1 LLYFS
6 ASHPEKISSTMDHFT
21 YLIEHSLTSNQLAE
35 FARYLLTSSSVPLIV
50 GRQALEY
57 FVLFLC
63 GGSGVDLSLIRPA
76 SSNSSNRP
84 TETEAEQ
91 ANPGPEKYLDA
102 QELEWFNKGAAA
114 FAQQEE
120 QGEETRESVVRTL
133 IGQTSELLQP
143 GGWGEDQVS
152 HLVIL
157 LL

>member
-1 LLYFS
+1 
-6 ASHPEKISSTMDHFT
+6 MDHFT
-21 YLIEHSLTSNQLAE
+21 YLIEHSLTSNQLVE

-76 SSNSSNRP
+76 SSNSNNKP
-84 TETEAEQ
+84 TETQTEQ
-91 ANPGPEKYLDA
+91 TSPGPEKYLDA

-120 QGEETRESVVRTL
+120 QGEEIRESVVRTL
-133 IGQTSELLQP
+133 VGQTSELLQP

-152 HLVIL
+152 HPVISVL
-157 LL
+157 QHKDKKADAI

>member
-1 LLYFS
+1 
-6 ASHPEKISSTMDHFT
+6 MDHFT
-21 YLIEHSLTSNQLAE
+21 YLIEHSLTSNQLVE
-35 FARYLLTSSSVPLIV
+35 FARYLLASSSVPLIV

-76 SSNSSNRP
+76 NSNINNKP
-84 TETEAEQ
+84 AETETEQ
-91 ANPGPEKYLDA
+91 TNPGPEKYLDA
-102 QELEWFNKGAAA
+102 QEVEWFNKGAAA
-114 FAQQEE
+114 FAKQEE
-120 QGEETRESVVRTL
+120 QGEEIRESVVRTL
-133 IGQTSELLQP
+133 VGQTSELLQP